1 MIVYW
6 TSIKAL
12 MVSLDS
18 FLVTTLSG
26 LTTILSEDLISL
38 TIKPQRMIESVEET
52 VVHQILDILC
62 TSKGEEVHTYFHD
75 RETWNLTIFRINC
88 VCVCVRR

>member
-1 MIVYW
+1 
-6 TSIKAL
+6 

-38 TIKPQRMIESVEET
+38 TVKPQRMIESVEET
-52 VVHQILDILC
+52 PNIRHPVH
-62 TSKGEEVHTYFHD
+62 
-75 RETWNLTIFRINC
+75 
-88 VCVCVRR
+88 